1 MNLPNKLTVGRICI
15 IPFFVF
21 FLAYDVCGDPN
32 TSRIIAAV
40 ALVVVL
46 AMYVAYRWY
55 VSVKETAYEEA
66 EKSIKRAVREAGR
79 PVVKVEVE
87 MKGKW

>member
-1 MNLPNKLTVGRICI
+1 MLAVLEI
-15 IPFFVF
+15 IRC
-21 FLAYDVCGDPN
+21 A
-32 TSRIIAAV
+32 AAV

-66 EKSIKRAVREAGR
+66 EERIERAVREAGR